1 MREVYQK
8 ILVAVDGSEQAHN
21 AFLEA
26 LSVTRRNSGKLFLLS
41 VADTSHLA
49 GEPYAVN
56 YAIDAAKKAADGVV
70 ENLKEKIPEDVDYT
84 IIEAEGN
91 PKLKIIEAAEELKID
106 LIMMGTTGTGTFSR
120 LLVGSTTS
128 YVVNNAPC
136 NVMVVR

>member
-1 MREVYQK
+1 MKDAYQK
-8 ILVAVDGSEQAHN
+8 ILVAVDSSDQARN

-26 LSVTRRNSGKLFLLS
+26 VEVTRRNQGELFLLA

-56 YAIDAAKKAADGVV
+56 HVIENARKSAESLV
-70 ENLKEKIPEDVDYT
+70 EALKPLVPPTIPV
-84 IIEAEGN
+84 IELIAEGS
-91 PKLKIIEAAEELKID
+91 PKLKIIEAAKKNQID
-106 LIMMGTTGTGTFSR
+106 LIMMGTTGTGAISR
-120 LLVGSTTS
+120 LLVGSTTA